1 MEERLQKI
9 LAQAGIASRRAAEEL
24 IRAGRVQ
31 VNGIVATLGQKAD
44 AARDRI
50 TVDGAPIRPEP
61 KVYIALYKPR
71 KVLSTLEAEPGDQRR
86 TLRDLLPIPERVYP
100 VGRLDYESE
109 GLMLMTND
117 GDLAQRLTH
126 PSYGHPKI
134 YRVLVARRPDE
145 EQLEALRHGVV
156 LSDGHRTLP
165 ARVEMEKPFGKGAWL
180 RIELREGKKRQIRE
194 MCTLIGLPVVRL
206 IRIGLGPLRLG
217 TLKPGEW
224 RYLSAEEIALL
235 QKSTR
240 GRPTPPPAHRQR
252 TQDAKRT
259 SR

>member
-9 LAQAGIASRRAAEEL
+9 LSQAGVASRRAAEEM
-24 IRAGRVQ
+24 IRAGRVR
-31 VNGIVATLGQKAD
+31 VNGQVATLGQKAD
-44 AARDRI
+44 PQRDTI
-50 TVDGAPIRPEP
+50 TVDGQRIRLAP

-86 TLRDLLPIPERVYP
+86 TLQDILPIPKRVYP

-117 GDLAQRLTH
+117 GDLAHRLTH
-126 PSYGHPKI
+126 PSYGHAKI
-134 YRVLVARRPDE
+134 YRVLVAHRPDE

-156 LSDGHRTLP
+156 LSDGHRTLL
-165 ARVEMEKPFGKGAWL
+165 AEVRIESLAGKGAWL
-180 RIELREGKKRQIRE
+180 RIALREGRKRQIRE

-206 IRIGLGPLRLG
+206 IRIAIGPLQLG
-217 TLKPGEW
+217 ALKPGEW

-235 QKSTR
+235 QKSAAS
-240 GRPTPPPAHRQR
+240 PKIPKPSAH
-252 TQDAKRT
+252 K
-259 SR
+259 

>member
-9 LAQAGIASRRAAEEL
+9 LSQAGIASRRTAEEM
-24 IRAGRVQ
+24 IQAGRVR
-31 VNGIVATLGQKAD
+31 VNGQVATVGQKAD
-44 AARDRI
+44 PERDTI
-50 TVDGAPIRPEP
+50 TVDGQRIRLAP

-71 KVLSTLEAEPGDQRR
+71 KVLSTLEAERGDQRR
-86 TLRDLLPIPERVYP
+86 TLQDILPIPERVYP

-117 GDLAQRLTH
+117 GDLAQHLTH
-126 PSYGHPKI
+126 PSYGHVKI

-165 ARVEMEKPFGKGAWL
+165 AEVRMESLAGKGAWL
-180 RIELREGKKRQIRE
+180 RIALREGRKRQIRE
-194 MCTLIGLPVVRL
+194 MCTLVGLPVVRL
-206 IRIGLGPLRLG
+206 IRVAIGPLHLG
-217 TLKPGEW
+217 SLKPGEW

-235 QKSTR
+235 RKSAAS
-240 GRPTPPPAHRQR
+240 PKPPKPPAP
-252 TQDAKRT
+252 K
-259 SR
+259 

>member
-9 LAQAGIASRRAAEEL
+9 LSQAGVASRRAAEEM
-24 IRAGRVQ
+24 IRAGRVR
-31 VNGIVATLGQKAD
+31 VNGQVATLGQKAD
-44 AARDRI
+44 PERDTI
-50 TVDGAPIRPEP
+50 TVDGQRIRLAP

-86 TLRDLLPIPERVYP
+86 TLQDILPIPERVYP

-126 PSYGHPKI
+126 PSYGHAKI

-145 EQLEALRHGVV
+145 EQLEALRHGIV

-165 ARVEMEKPFGKGAWL
+165 AEVRIESLAGKGAWL
-180 RIELREGKKRQIRE
+180 RIALREGRKRQIRE

-206 IRIGLGPLRLG
+206 IRIAIGPLHLG

-235 QKSTR
+235 QKSAAS
-240 GRPTPPPAHRQR
+240 PKIPKPPAR
-252 TQDAKRT
+252 K
-259 SR
+259 

>member
-9 LAQAGIASRRAAEEL
+9 LSQAGVASRRAAEEM
-24 IRAGRVQ
+24 IRAGRVR
-31 VNGIVATLGQKAD
+31 VNGQVAILGQKAD
-44 AARDRI
+44 PERDTI
-50 TVDGAPIRPEP
+50 TVDGQRIRLAP
-61 KVYIALYKPR
+61 KVYLALYKPR

-86 TLRDLLPIPERVYP
+86 TLQDILPIPERVYP

-126 PSYGHPKI
+126 PSYGHAKI

-165 ARVEMEKPFGKGAWL
+165 AEVRMESPAGKGAWL
-180 RIELREGKKRQIRE
+180 RIALREGRKRQIRE
-194 MCTLIGLPVVRL
+194 MCTRIGLPVVRL
-206 IRIGLGPLRLG
+206 IRIAIGPLHLG
-217 TLKPGEW
+217 SLKPGEW
-224 RYLSAEEIALL
+224 RYLSTEEIALL
-235 QKSTR
+235 RKSASSPKIPKPPTR
-240 GRPTPPPAHRQR
+240 
-252 TQDAKRT
+252 K
-259 SR
+259 

>member
-9 LAQAGIASRRAAEEL
+9 LSQAGVASRRAAEEM
-24 IRAGRVQ
+24 IRAGRVR
-31 VNGIVATLGQKAD
+31 VNGQVATLGQKAD
-44 AARDRI
+44 PERDTI
-50 TVDGAPIRPEP
+50 TVDGQRIRLAP

-86 TLRDLLPIPERVYP
+86 TLQDILPIPERVYP

-126 PSYGHPKI
+126 PSYGHAKI

-145 EQLEALRHGVV
+145 EQLEALRHGIV

-165 ARVEMEKPFGKGAWL
+165 AEVRIERLAGKGAWL
-180 RIELREGKKRQIRE
+180 RIALREGRKRQIRE

-206 IRIGLGPLRLG
+206 IRIAIGPLHLG

-235 QKSTR
+235 QKSAAS
-240 GRPTPPPAHRQR
+240 PKIPKPPAR
-252 TQDAKRT
+252 K
-259 SR
+259 

>member
-9 LAQAGIASRRAAEEL
+9 LSQAGVASRRAAEEM
-24 IRAGRVQ
+24 IRAGRVR
-31 VNGIVATLGQKAD
+31 VNGQVATLGQKAD
-44 AARDRI
+44 PERDTI
-50 TVDGAPIRPEP
+50 TVDGQRIRLAP

-86 TLRDLLPIPERVYP
+86 TLQDILPIPERVYP

-126 PSYGHPKI
+126 PSYGHAKI

-156 LSDGHRTLP
+156 LNDGHRTLP
-165 ARVEMEKPFGKGAWL
+165 AEVRIESLAGKGAWL
-180 RIELREGKKRQIRE
+180 RIALREGRKRQIRE

-206 IRIGLGPLRLG
+206 IRIAIGPLHLG

-235 QKSTR
+235 QKSAAS
-240 GRPTPPPAHRQR
+240 PKIPKPPAR
-252 TQDAKRT
+252 K
-259 SR
+259 

>member
-9 LAQAGIASRRAAEEL
+9 LSQAGVASRRAAEEM
-24 IRAGRVQ
+24 IRAGRVR
-31 VNGIVATLGQKAD
+31 VNGQVATVGQKAD
-44 AARDRI
+44 PELDTI
-50 TVDGAPIRPEP
+50 TVDGQRIRLAP

-86 TLRDLLPIPERVYP
+86 TLQDILPIPERVYP

-126 PSYGHPKI
+126 PSYGHAKI

-156 LSDGHRTLP
+156 LNDGHRTLP
-165 ARVEMEKPFGKGAWL
+165 AEVRIESLAGKGAWL
-180 RIELREGKKRQIRE
+180 RIALREGRKRQIRE

-206 IRIGLGPLRLG
+206 IRIAIGPLHLG

-235 QKSTR
+235 QKSAAS
-240 GRPTPPPAHRQR
+240 PKIPKPPAR
-252 TQDAKRT
+252 K
-259 SR
+259 

>member
-9 LAQAGIASRRAAEEL
+9 LSQAGIASRRAAEEM
-24 IRAGRVQ
+24 IRAGRVR
-31 VNGIVATLGQKAD
+31 VNGQIATLGQKAD
-44 AARDRI
+44 PERDRI
-50 TVDGAPIRPEP
+50 TVDGQAVRLEP
-61 KVYIALYKPR
+61 RIYIALYKPR
-71 KVLSTLEAEPGDQRR
+71 KVLSTLEAEPGDRRR
-86 TLRDLLPIPERVYP
+86 TLSDLLPIPERVYP

-165 ARVEMEKPFGKGAWL
+165 AEVRVESFFGKGAWL
-180 RIELREGKKRQIRE
+180 RIELREGRKRQIRE
-194 MCTLIGLPVVRL
+194 MCSLLGLPVVRL
-206 IRIGLGPLRLG
+206 IRIGIGPLRLG
-217 TLKPGEW
+217 SLKPGEW
-224 RYLSAEEIALL
+224 RYLTAEEIALL
-235 QKSTR
+235 QKSTLTK
-240 GRPTPPPAHRQR
+240 TPSRR
-252 TQDAKRT
+252 NTKRNK
-259 SR
+259 